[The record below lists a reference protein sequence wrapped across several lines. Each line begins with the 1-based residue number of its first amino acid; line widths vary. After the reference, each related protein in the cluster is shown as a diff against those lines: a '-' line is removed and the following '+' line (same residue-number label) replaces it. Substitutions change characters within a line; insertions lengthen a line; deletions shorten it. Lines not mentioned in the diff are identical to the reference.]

1 MREIELE
8 LMELIEENPIISQR
22 EIAKRVSL
30 SLGMVNI
37 LLKQCVEKGFVKLEN
52 INTRTVKYILTPEGI
67 NEKAK
72 KSINYIKFAYSRI
85 KKVTEK
91 MEFIFEKYEN
101 RNIYITSKKD
111 EIYDIV
117 MQISKFRGKEIEI
130 FETIDEITINDST
143 IVVLWDNEIE
153 EKCME
158 RAINYVNIFK

>member
-85 KKVTEK
+85 KKITEK
-91 MEFIFEKYEN
+91 MEIIFEQNDDKD
-101 RNIYITSKKD
+101 IYISSKKD

-117 MQISKFRGKEIEI
+117 MQISKFKEKEINK
-130 FETIDEITINDST
+130 FETIDEIIIKEST
-143 IVVLWDNEIE
+143 MVVLWDSEIE

>member
-8 LMELIEENPIISQR
+8 LMEIIEENPVISQR

-52 INTRTVKYILTPEGI
+52 INTRTVKYILTAEGI

-91 MEFIFEKYEN
+91 MDFIFEKYEN
-101 RNIYITSKKD
+101 KNLYITSKKD
-111 EIYDIV
+111 EIYYIII
-117 MQISKFRGKEIEI
+117 QISKFRGKEIES
-130 FETIDEITINDST
+130 FETIDGIKISEHTM
-143 IVVLWDNEIE
+143 VVLWDNEIE
-153 EKCME
+153 EYCIDKE
-158 RAINYVNIFK
+158 ISYINIFK

>member
-52 INTRTVKYILTPEGI
+52 INTRTVKYILTSEGI

-85 KKVTEK
+85 KKITEK
-91 MEFIFEKYEN
+91 MEIIFEQNDDKD
-101 RNIYITSKKD
+101 IYISSKKD

-117 MQISKFRGKEIEI
+117 MQISKFKEKEINK
-130 FETIDEITINDST
+130 FETIDEIIIKESAV
-143 IVVLWDNEIE
+143 VVLWDSEIE
-153 EKCME
+153 EKCLQ
-158 RAINYVNIFK
+158 RAISYVNIFK